1 VIITISALVLA
12 VSALIALLGSRVSL
26 VSLLVVQLTASF
38 FGMWLL
44 VTSGHIAPS
53 ILWMYGLGLA
63 GLVTGGV
70 LATLRNPPVESVRA
84 RNAGLSDA
92 VVWSVIVVSAA
103 MASYHLLRAGIP
115 IFSSDVEIERFDFT
129 SSGLFGIPGRM
140 YLFGVKIA
148 WIVASANAAVLRIP
162 WTRYRP
168 WWGASAA
175 LLAISL
181 LSGFK
186 GQIPAL
192 AGIALMVWIMT
203 HRDRLTYWSVVRR
216 FWPVAVAAVGY
227 FLLVA
232 GQYGTYQDSRQ
243 SVLQSSWERW
253 TTGSAQAPSIALG
266 GRFAYLPGNSLVN
279 DFLYYAQRYAGIG
292 PGAPYSVDRAVSA
305 SITHAN
311 PASSDWVVPVTV
323 GGYSELVL
331 ACGIPL
337 AIAAMVAIGWYLGA
351 LKKAPMGGPLRLAIR
366 IVIVSVIMTF
376 VVKGGLVYA
385 VVNWTAVAVILF
397 GVGAV
402 AHALFDRP
410 RVVPKDRRPSA
421 EPPKRTAVA
430 R

>member
-1 VIITISALVLA
+1 MLAL
-12 VSALIALLGSRVSL
+12 SALIALLGSRVSL
-26 VSLLVVQLTASF
+26 VSLLVVQLAASV

-53 ILWMYGLGLA
+53 ILWTYGLGLA
-63 GLVTGGV
+63 GLVAGRL
-70 LATLRNPPVESVRA
+70 LATLRPPPVESVPT
-84 RNAGLSDA
+84 RNSGLSDS

-103 MASYHLLRAGIP
+103 LAFYHLLRAGIP
-115 IFSSDVEIERFDFT
+115 ILSSDVEIERFDFT

-162 WTRYRP
+162 WTRNRP

-175 LLAISL
+175 LLVISL

-192 AGIALMVWIMT
+192 ASIALMVWIMT
-203 HRDRLTYWSVVRR
+203 HRDRLTYWNVVRR
-216 FWPVAVAAVGY
+216 FWPVAVAAVVY

-232 GQYGTYQDSRQ
+232 GQYGTYRDSRQ

-266 GRFAYLPGNSLVN
+266 GHFGHLPGNSLVN
-279 DFLYYAQRYAGIG
+279 DLLYYAERYAGIG

-311 PASSDWVVPVTV
+311 PASSEWVVPVTV

-337 AIAAMVAIGWYLGA
+337 AIAAMVAIGWYLGV
-351 LKKAPMGGPLRLAIR
+351 LEKAPISGPLRLAIR

-385 VVNWTAVAVILF
+385 VLNWAAVALILL
-397 GVGAV
+397 GVGALAYV
-402 AHALFDRP
+402 LLDRP
-410 RVVPKDRRPSA
+410 RAIPEARRPSA
-421 EPPKRTAVA
+421 ERQERMKVA